1 MGLSGKSV
9 AFHTLGCK
17 LNFAESSTISRDLQA
32 AGMHLVDLNKGADVV
47 VINTC
52 SVTNQADVEC
62 RAVVRK
68 ALRAN
73 DQAFVVVTGC
83 YAQLRPSEIAAMEG
97 VDLVVGAQEKLHL
110 RKFLTDLSKQS
121 EAQIHSCDIQA
132 VEQYQAA
139 YSFGDRTR
147 AFLKVQD
154 GCDYKCTYCTI
165 PMARGVSRSA
175 PLDQA
180 VAQARALVKK
190 GVQEVV
196 LTGVNIGDYGKGELG
211 NKRHDHRFIDLLLA
225 LDEVDGLDRIRISSI
240 EPNLLNQEVI
250 DFVSGSQRFVPH
262 FHIPLQSGNNEIL
275 GLMKRRY
282 QRELYQ
288 ERVEAILAR
297 HPDACIGVDVIVGF
311 PGETEDHFLDT
322 YQFLQN
328 LPIGYL
334 HVFTYSERPGTEAI
348 DLPGVV
354 PPVERK
360 ARNHRLRLL
369 SAQKQK
375 AFALAHEGSVRRV
388 LWEDADRQGYM
399 QGYTENY
406 IRVSA
411 PFDTQRAGTVEHIVL
426 GPWNAQDTM
435 SVQSI
440 VQPSVAS

>member
-354 PPVERK
+354 APVERK

>member
-1 MGLSGKSV
+1 
-9 AFHTLGCK
+9 
-17 LNFAESSTISRDLQA
+17 
-32 AGMHLVDLNKGADVV
+32 
-47 VINTC
+47 
-52 SVTNQADVEC
+52 
-62 RAVVRK
+62 
-68 ALRAN
+68 
-73 DQAFVVVTGC
+73 
-83 YAQLRPSEIAAMEG
+83 MEG

>member
-32 AGMHLVDLNKGADVV
+32 AGMHLVDLNEGADVV

-139 YSFGDRTR
+139 YSLGDRTR

-211 NKRHDHRFIDLLLA
+211 NKRHDHRFIDLLHA
-225 LDEVDGLDRIRISSI
+225 LDDVDGLDRIRISSI

-275 GLMKRRY
+275 GKMKRRY
-282 QRELYQ
+282 QR
-288 ERVEAILAR
+288 
-297 HPDACIGVDVIVGF
+297 
-311 PGETEDHFLDT
+311 
-322 YQFLQN
+322 
-328 LPIGYL
+328 
-334 HVFTYSERPGTEAI
+334 
-348 DLPGVV
+348 
-354 PPVERK
+354 
-360 ARNHRLRLL
+360 
-369 SAQKQK
+369 
-375 AFALAHEGSVRRV
+375 
-388 LWEDADRQGYM
+388 
-399 QGYTENY
+399 
-406 IRVSA
+406 
-411 PFDTQRAGTVEHIVL
+411 
-426 GPWNAQDTM
+426 
-435 SVQSI
+435 
-440 VQPSVAS
+440 